1 MKDIKKFREN
11 IIQIRAHVSERERMA
26 VLAEEA
32 AELADSAQV
41 LLESITES
49 RRGGRHW
56 VFAGYARE
64 DLLEEAADVMAV
76 LLCCFNLEGIIA
88 CLAQARAEGRKSR
101 GARERKEQL
110 RELIDY
116 CGFVRV
122 MAFKSRR
129 IDNRENPTDWTREQ
143 AEEFLASFTGELI
156 LQIYASL
163 RDWEAAQTLE
173 RMEKKLERWAKRLKG
188 ETADGERE
196 GVLLDKSA
204 N

>member
-1 MKDIKKFREN
+1 
-11 IIQIRAHVSERERMA
+11 
-26 VLAEEA
+26 
-32 AELADSAQV
+32 
-41 LLESITES
+41 
-49 RRGGRHW
+49 
-56 VFAGYARE
+56 
-64 DLLEEAADVMAV
+64 MAV

>member
-1 MKDIKKFREN
+1 MADYKKMQEN
-11 IIQIRAHVSERERMA
+11 IKLICERVSMGERMA
-26 VLAEEA
+26 MLAEET
-32 AELADSAQV
+32 AELADAAQV

-76 LLCCFNLEGIIA
+76 LLCCFNPEGIIA

-129 IDNRENPTDWTREQ
+129 IDNEENPTDWTREQ
-143 AEEFLASFTGELI
+143 AEEFLSVFVGGLLAAMTGI
-156 LQIYASL
+156 LRQWQLAGIGCKI
-163 RDWEAAQTLE
+163 EQ
-173 RMEKKLERWAKRLKG
+173 KLTRWAMRLKG
-188 ETADGERE
+188 ETENGND
-196 GVLLDKSA
+196 LQQD
-204 N
+204 

>member
-1 MKDIKKFREN
+1 MKILQCKLTTIEAMLGTASNNKELHSEFIASHAPDAPSRE
-11 IIQIRAHVSERERMA
+11 
-26 VLAEEA
+26 EE
-32 AELADSAQV
+32 
-41 LLESITES
+41 I
-49 RRGGRHW
+49 
-56 VFAGYARE
+56 
-64 DLLEEAADVMAV
+64 AADVMAV
-76 LLCCFNLEGIIA
+76 LLCCFNPEGIIA

-129 IDNRENPTDWTREQ
+129 IDNEENPTDWTREQ

-196 GVLLDKSA
+196 GVLLDKGA

>member
-1 MKDIKKFREN
+1 MKDYQKMREN
-11 IIQIRAHVSERERMA
+11 IKLICERVSMGERMA
-26 VLAEEA
+26 MLAEET
-32 AELADSAQV
+32 AELADAAQV

-49 RRGGRHW
+49 RRGGRRW
-56 VFAGYARE
+56 VFAEYAKE

-76 LLCCFNLEGIIA
+76 LLCCFNPEGILA

-173 RMEKKLERWAKRLKG
+173 RMEKKMERWAMRLKG
-188 ETADGERE
+188 ATEDGND
-196 GVLLDKSA
+196 LQQD
-204 N
+204 

>member
-1 MKDIKKFREN
+1 MKDYQKMREN
-11 IIQIRAHVSERERMA
+11 IKLICERVSVGERMA
-26 VLAEEA
+26 MLAEET
-32 AELADSAQV
+32 AELADAAQV

-49 RRGGRHW
+49 RRGGRRW
-56 VFAGYARE
+56 VFAEYAKE

-76 LLCCFNLEGIIA
+76 LLCCFNPEGIIA

-173 RMEKKLERWAKRLKG
+173 RMEKKMERWAMRLKG
-188 ETADGERE
+188 ATEHGND
-196 GVLLDKSA
+196 LQQD
-204 N
+204 